1 MFIQVNKHTESLS
14 CYESTSYY
22 YCLIYACIFFKSNLS
37 EGNNFKKYCFY
48 NPLLMALKV
57 NSLRNF
63 IIKPVLKSLVMVIAN
78 IK

>member
-1 MFIQVNKHTESLS
+1 MKGLPIT
-14 CYESTSYY
+14 TASYMHVY
-22 YCLIYACIFFKSNLS
+22 FFKLNLS

-57 NSLRNF
+57 NSLRNL
-63 IIKPVLKSLVMVIAN
+63 IIKQVLKSLVMVIAN